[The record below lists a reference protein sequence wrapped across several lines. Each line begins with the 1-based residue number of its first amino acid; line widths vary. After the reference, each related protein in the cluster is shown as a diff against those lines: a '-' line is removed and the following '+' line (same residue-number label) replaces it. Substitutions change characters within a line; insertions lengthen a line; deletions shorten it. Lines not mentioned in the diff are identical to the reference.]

1 VFTALAGAG
10 VGYAVVRVDRS
21 RMARAGFVLMCLA
34 GAWLCH
40 FAWNSPLLSGGFG
53 LGVPGQIAALLIKG
67 GPVLVMAL
75 LLARA
80 ARVREGDYYANV
92 LSTLTDLRVITPSEL
107 GTICSPAGRAAFRR
121 AVEAR
126 AGTPGER
133 AARRLQ
139 EAQARLAVE
148 LSRGPADDGG
158 LTATAADCQRDVL
171 RARHELAALGLRRPA
186 EGRPSGA
193 ALGLRRPASGWTRAG
208 GSLTWW
214 VGSGI
219 AVLAALG
226 LSLLLRALL

>member
-1 VFTALAGAG
+1 VSTRL
-10 VGYAVVRVDRS
+10 
-21 RMARAGFVLMCLA
+21 GFALMCLA

-53 LGVPGQIAALLIKG
+53 LGMPGQIAALLIKG

-80 ARVREGDYYANV
+80 ARAREGDYYANV
-92 LSTLTDLRVITPSEL
+92 LSTLTDPRVVTPGELR
-107 GTICSPAGRAAFRR
+107 TICSPAGRAAFRR
-121 AVEAR
+121 AAEAR
-126 AGTPGER
+126 AGTAGER

-158 LTATAADCQRDVL
+158 LTATAADRQRDVL
-171 RARHELAALGLRRPA
+171 RARHELV
-186 EGRPSGA
+186 

-208 GSLTWW
+208 GSVTWLI
-214 VGSGI
+214 GSGI

-226 LSLLLRALL
+226 LSLLLRTFL